1 MGKVSELVRLRRLM
15 VQEQLKARDITD
27 SRVLKAMAKIPREK
41 FVPRNLRNY
50 AYNDAPLSIGFGQ
63 TISQPYIVAKMCQ
76 SLELRGDEKVLD
88 VGTGSGYQAAVLAA
102 LAGKVISIDRIP
114 ELAEMAKKTISK
126 LGYDNIKIIIGDGSK
141 GVLKEAPFD
150 VIVSAAASK
159 SVPQAW
165 KDQLIQKGKIIMPL
179 KKLWGQEL
187 IRLVKSEKG
196 FNQKSFG
203 SVVFISLVVG

>member
-1 MGKVSELVRLRRLM
+1 MGKVGEFARLRKLM
-15 VQEQLKARDITD
+15 VQEQLEARDITD

-41 FVPRNLRNY
+41 FVPRNLRSY
-50 AYNDAPLSIGFGQ
+50 AYDDTPLPIGFGQ

-88 VGTGSGYQAAVLAA
+88 VGTGSGYQAAVLAV
-102 LAGKVISIDRIP
+102 LAGKVISVERIP

-150 VIVSAAASK
+150 AIVSAAASK
-159 SVPQAW
+159 DVPQAW

-187 IRLVKSEKG
+187 IRLVKSEKR